1 MTPVIALL
9 LAWALDLCFGEPRSA
24 WHPVAWLGSV
34 LAPLGRV
41 LTRGTAAW
49 AFIGGALVW
58 LVFASA
64 IAWAAWAAQTQLL
77 RLSPWFAAPLLA
89 LLLKPAFSWRMLRD
103 EVAGVDA
110 ALAHSLEAGRAR
122 LSRIVSR
129 DVNALDADS
138 VRETAIESLA
148 ENLNDSLVAPLFWYA
163 LAGLPG
169 AAVYRFANTLDAMW
183 GYRGR
188 WEWAGKW
195 SAVADDV
202 LSWLPAR
209 LTALLLRPSLR
220 PGDWRALRAEA
231 RHTPSRFEPEKTL
244 RRTPVR
250 FDAPDGD
257 WAALAG
263 LAFDGCE
270 IRCGRTEAE
279 AGVAIVL
286 RNDEGSPIGWQRGP
300 VLGLYTHGLFE
311 SADAM
316 RALFGTEV
324 RPLDAVFD
332 GLADFIDARF
342 EPASLLRLIQGQE

>member
-1 MTPVIALL
+1 MTLVIALL
-9 LAWALDLCFGEPRSA
+9 LAWALDLRFGEPRSA

-41 LTRGTAAW
+41 LSRGTAAW

-64 IAWAAWAAQTQLL
+64 IAWAAWAAQTRLL

-220 PGDWRALRAEA
+220 PGDWRALWVEA
-231 RHTPSRFEPEKTL
+231 RHTPSPNGGWPMGAMALCLGVRLRKPGVYTL
-244 RRTPVR
+244 NPR
-250 FDAPDGD
+250 APSPG
-257 WAALAG
+257 
-263 LAFDGCE
+263 
-270 IRCGRTEAE
+270 AE
-279 AGVAIVL
+279 HVK
-286 RNDEGSPIGWQRGP
+286 
-300 VLGLYTHGLFE
+300 
-311 SADAM
+311 
-316 RALFGTEV
+316 RALRLATRSAWACVGAVMLGTWT
-324 RPLDAVFD
+324 RAVW
-332 GLADFIDARF
+332 A
-342 EPASLLRLIQGQE
+342 